1 MSLKLQSREN
11 IHCAGE
17 AIHDVL
23 ATVQSRVSME
33 ENSTE
38 EAKPEVMSNL
48 EEVNFEARANLIFT
62 RSSRIIGS

>member
-11 IHCAGE
+11 IHWTGE
-17 AIHDVL
+17 AIHDVS

-33 ENSTE
+33 ENSKE
-38 EAKPEVMSNL
+38 EAKPEGISNL

>member
-11 IHCAGE
+11 IHCSGDD
-17 AIHDVL
+17 IHNVS
-23 ATVQSRVSME
+23 AAVQSRVSME

-38 EAKPEVMSNL
+38 ETKPEVISNL
-48 EEVNFEARANLIFT
+48 EVNFEARANLIFT